1 MMGNASIGGTG
12 MKLGW
17 KNEQKSCIRDLHNWN
32 GSAQLRGGGV
42 ILKNK
47 ENDVFL
53 TYEGVIGSS

>member
-1 MMGNASIGGTG
+1 

-17 KNEQKSCIRDLHNWN
+17 KNKQKSCIRDLHNWN
-32 GSAQLRGGGV
+32 GSAQLRGGG

-47 ENDVFL
+47 KNDVFL